1 MEEKRGVRELI
12 SLEFGGSAWQ
22 IVMLGVLALIWAGFS
37 LLTGGTFVSARN
49 LSNLALQ
56 SASTAIAATSIVW
69 VLIAGH
75 IDLSIGSF
83 VGFTGAIAGAIAGAC
98 MVNLGLGVLPTIL
111 IVLAVGMLLGAFQGY
126 WVAYRGV
133 PAFIVTLAGMQ
144 IFQGGCMMVTQGVT
158 ISPMKDGFKA
168 IGQAYIPGIFSGGEG
183 LNDTALLTG
192 AALCAVYA
200 VSQLRAARSKRAY
213 QLAAAPGWFLAIK
226 IGVACA
232 AIMAASAVLAA
243 HLGIPAALVL
253 AGLCTVLFTFI
264 SYNTKFG
271 KYVHAIGGSRDAAR
285 LSGIDVKRI
294 TFLIFV
300 VEGLMCA
307 LSSIVYTAR
316 LNSAAA
322 SAGQNMEMDVIS
334 AAIIGGTST
343 MGGEVSVPGA
353 VIGALIMASINNG
366 MSIMNLPSQAQY
378 VTKGVVLLLAVWM
391 DVATRWKSR

>member
-1 MEEKRGVRELI
+1 MEEKKSVRELI
-12 SLEFGGSAWQ
+12 SLEFGGSARQ

-37 LLTGGTFVSARN
+37 LLTGGTFVSSRN
-49 LSNLALQ
+49 ISNLVLQ

-83 VGFTGAIAGAIAGAC
+83 VGFTGAIAGVC

-111 IVLAVGMLLGAFQGY
+111 IVLLVGGVLGAFQGY
-126 WVAYRGV
+126 WVAYRNV

-144 IFQGGCMMVTQGVT
+144 IFRGGCMMVTQGVT

-168 IGQAYIPGIFSGGEG
+168 IGQAYIPSLLGGEG
-183 LNDTALLTG
+183 LNDTALLVG

-200 VSQLRAARSKRAY
+200 ASQLRAVRSKKAY
-213 QLAAAPGWFLAIK
+213 QLETVPMWFLAVK
-226 IGVACA
+226 ICVICA
-232 AIMAASAVLAA
+232 AIMAAMTVLAA
-243 HLGIPAALVL
+243 HLGIPVALILVGACTAA
-253 AGLCTVLFTFI
+253 FTYV

-271 KYVHAIGGSRDAAR
+271 KYVHAIGGNRDAAR
-285 LSGIDVKRI
+285 LSGIDIKKI
-294 TFLIFV
+294 TFIIFV

-343 MGGEVSVPGA
+343 MGGEGSVPGA
-353 VIGALIMASINNG
+353 IIGALIMASINNG
-366 MSIMNLPSQAQY
+366 MSIMNLPSHAQY
-378 VTKGVVLLLAVWM
+378 ITKGIVLLLAVWM
-391 DVATRWKSR
+391 DVATRKKSR